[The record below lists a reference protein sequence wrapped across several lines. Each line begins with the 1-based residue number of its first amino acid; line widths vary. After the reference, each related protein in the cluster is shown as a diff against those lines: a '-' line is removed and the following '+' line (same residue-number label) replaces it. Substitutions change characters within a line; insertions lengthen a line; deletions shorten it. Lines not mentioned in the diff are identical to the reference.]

1 MADSDKRQPDFSDE
15 LHAWLKSGRN
25 KTLGGLNEVFAEKTF
40 AIAFLLLMAL
50 PALPIPT
57 GGITHLTEIITM
69 LLALELMAGRKSV
82 WLPRR
87 WLKIDVGRVLS
98 GKAAGKLI
106 GFIGW
111 FERRSRQR
119 WSRTLERGPV
129 LSVVG
134 LFVLV
139 FSIAAFVS
147 PPFSGLDTLPSLG
160 VVLISLALIFEDGL
174 LLLAGILVGT
184 FGIGLEIVAGTGVYN
199 GIEHL
204 VRHD

>member
-1 MADSDKRQPDFSDE
+1 MTNSGRRQPDFSDE
-15 LHAWLKSGRN
+15 LHTWLKSGKN

-69 LLALELMAGRKSV
+69 LLALELIAGRKSV

-87 WLKIDVGRVLS
+87 WLKMDVSKVLS
-98 GKAAGKLI
+98 GRAAGKFI

-119 WSRTLERGPV
+119 WSNALARASV

-139 FSIAAFVS
+139 FTAAAFVS

-160 VVLISLALIFEDGL
+160 VVMISLGLILEDGL
-174 LLLAGILVGT
+174 LLMAGILVGT
-184 FGIGLEIVAGTGVYN
+184 FGIGLEVVAGTGVYH
-199 GIEHL
+199 GIERL
-204 VRHD
+204 IRND